1 MVVGMTLGTIHG
13 ITAIMVVI
21 LITAIMADIHTTA
34 ITAVIL
40 IMVMLVMDGTILG
53 EDIMVMVGAI
63 HIMAIEELT

>member
-1 MVVGMTLGTIHG
+1 MTLGTIHG

-21 LITAIMADIHTTA
+21 LIIVIMADIHTTA

-40 IMVMLVMDGTILG
+40 IMVMLVMDGIILG
-53 EDIMVMVGAI
+53 EDIMVMAGVI

>member
-1 MVVGMTLGTIHG
+1 MVAGMTLGTIHG

-21 LITAIMADIHTTA
+21 LITVIMADIHTTA

-53 EDIMVMVGAI
+53 EDIMVMAGVI